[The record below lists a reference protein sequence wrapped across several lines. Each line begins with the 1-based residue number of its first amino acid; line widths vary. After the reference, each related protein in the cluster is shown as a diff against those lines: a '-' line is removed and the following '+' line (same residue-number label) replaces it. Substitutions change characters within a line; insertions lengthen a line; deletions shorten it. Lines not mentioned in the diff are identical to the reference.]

1 MKENNK
7 ESWWPMIIALALIYG
22 LPTLFH
28 ILSQAREILIT
39 RGWPQP
45 CMDCR
50 P

>member
-1 MKENNK
+1 MKENDK

-22 LPTLFH
+22 LSTLFH

-39 RGWPQP
+39 KGWPQP
-45 CMDCR
+45 CMDYR